1 MKKTILKEIK
11 EVNKIAGTQMT
22 KAQEIS
28 FIKNRLNELSISL
41 KEMDFRNQAAF
52 DSYQKQHKLRPDT
65 KVTIAGKAT
74 TAGQAS
80 KSSQSAKGTS
90 VFGGD
95 NSSSQSAPK
104 KASNYTE
111 NDIDTG
117 MDIIRT
123 VSRKNFGNNDALD
136 AIEVGLNS
144 LYGDSKTQDMIKNW
158 EKQYTKM
165 GFAGNSL
172 LGRESLR
179 AVVAGLVS
187 MHGEDKVKKLIK
199 GWESDYSKKY
209 M

>member
-1 MKKTILKEIK
+1 MKKTLLKEIK
-11 EVNKIAGTQMT
+11 EMNKIAGTKLT
-22 KAQEIS
+22 KEQEIS
-28 FIKNRLNELSISL
+28 FIKNRLNEL
-41 KEMDFRNQAAF
+41 
-52 DSYQKQHKLRPDT
+52 
-65 KVTIAGKAT
+65 
-74 TAGQAS
+74 
-80 KSSQSAKGTS
+80 
-90 VFGGD
+90 
-95 NSSSQSAPK
+95 
-104 KASNYTE
+104 SNYTE

-117 MDIIRT
+117 MDIIST
-123 VSRKNFGNNDALD
+123 VSRKNFSNKDALD

-144 LYGDSKTQDMIKNW
+144 TYGDSKTQDMIKNW

>member
-1 MKKTILKEIK
+1 MKKTLLKEIK
-11 EVNKIAGTQMT
+11 EMNKIAGTKLT
-22 KAQEIS
+22 KEQEIS
-28 FIKNRLNELSISL
+28 FIKNRLNEL
-41 KEMDFRNQAAF
+41 
-52 DSYQKQHKLRPDT
+52 
-65 KVTIAGKAT
+65 
-74 TAGQAS
+74 
-80 KSSQSAKGTS
+80 
-90 VFGGD
+90 
-95 NSSSQSAPK
+95 
-104 KASNYTE
+104 SNYTE

-117 MDIIRT
+117 MDIIST
-123 VSRKNFGNNDALD
+123 VSKKNFSNNDALD

-172 LGRESLR
+172 LSRESLR